1 MSELIVR
8 RTLGLFLDKI
18 KGLMNLILLRDTIC
32 SPLLC
37 RFCFRSLPPSVAF
50 PASVCPLLTSPPHLS
65 SLCHLSVSNTFFIRY
80 LLSSSSFTAHF
91 ICDLSLS
98 LSTVWPCSKG
108 SCQNLYSSTAVIPV
122 ALQRAILTRAQGT
135 EGTGKC
141 LSPSFC
147 VLQNCLL
154 LRWTQNLRECKT
166 ASHFKS
172 ITVSFLS
179 FRSIT
184 SIKSRP
190 PAWPFLLLLMNACVF
205 KGITRKN

>member
-32 SPLLC
+32 SPLQC
-37 RFCFRSLPPSVAF
+37 RFCFVSSPPSVAF
-50 PASVCPLLTSPPHLS
+50 PASVWPLLTSLPHLS
-65 SLCHLSVSNTFFIRY
+65 SLCHLSVSNMFSSVIFFH
-80 LLSSSSFTAHF
+80 LCS
-91 ICDLSLS
+91 LSLS
-98 LSTVWPCSKG
+98 LHCVAMLGKG
-108 SCQNLYSSTAVIPV
+108 PCQNLYSSTAVIPV
-122 ALQRAILTRAQGT
+122 ALQRAVLTRARGT

-147 VLQNCLL
+147 VLQSCLL
-154 LRWTQNLRECKT
+154 SRRRQKPCERKM
-166 ASHFKS
+166 ASHLKS
-172 ITVSFLS
+172 RTVPFLS

-184 SIKSRP
+184 SMKSRP
-190 PAWPFLLLLMNACVF
+190 PKWPFPLLLMNACVF